1 MKALIRFMAL
11 LLLFGLLMGCT
22 PVADTIDSTTQTQPK
37 TEEEQLYEQL
47 FSSDCTI
54 RLELDMADTE
64 LRKLQADYETYSSR
78 GSKSPIYR
86 MADLIV
92 YITDAAGNTST
103 YVVEQVGVRMKGNTS
118 RTSFYSEE
126 QGIYNLIHLK
136 LSFQET
142 FDDEE
147 YYGAEALKWD
157 ETSRKERKN
166 RTFATLEKLDLRWN
180 KCDDATYIREH
191 YAYEMFRAYGVL
203 APKTNL
209 ASVDWADLH
218 MGVFTIYEPVD
229 KVFLKRNLSEEQ
241 QGGDLYKCGWTSR
254 GADLTGASS
263 MGIEDEEKGEFY
275 IYDLKT
281 NKKSS
286 THERLTQLIKALNS
300 GAMTKASLEK
310 LVDVEYFL
318 NFAAVSYFLGNPDDF
333 RNNYNNCYLYFPPDG
348 GCLVIPYD
356 YDRCLG
362 VTHEWDPTGN
372 GVTGDEPFSLTIS
385 ADGSQQKNPLY
396 LYTVCQGGYYTGEYA
411 QILEQISQSQWVQ
424 ESYFASVFA
433 GFQKSLG
440 GLTYP
445 GKTFWN
451 SSDHHTAM
459 TMDAVGDNLSIG
471 QYFCAKLATLEKALA
486 NVDTTVDPQIP
497 ADLYIRAEF
506 TNWDVW
512 DGYELTRT
520 DDGLYTYLI
529 PGGKLKV
536 YSCNRNQWFGSE
548 CLDERTI
555 VPWETDGSTNIV
567 LPEGRYLLIF
577 DPQTDTITIENAP

>member
-1 MKALIRFMAL
+1 MKVFVRFMVLVL
-11 LLLFGLLMGCT
+11 LLGLLMGCT
-22 PVADTIDSTTQTQPK
+22 PVADIIDSTTQTQPK
-37 TEEEQLYEQL
+37 TEEEQLYSQL
-47 FSSDCTI
+47 FSSECTI
-54 RLELDMADTE
+54 RLKLDMAE
-64 LRKLQADYETYSSR
+64 SEVRKLQSDYEAYSSR

-86 MADLIV
+86 MADLTV
-92 YITDAAGNTST
+92 QITDAVGNTST

-118 RTSFYSEE
+118 RTSFYNEE
-126 QGIYNLIHLK
+126 DGIYNVIHLK

-203 APKTNL
+203 APRTNL
-209 ASVDWADLH
+209 ASVDWAELH
-218 MGVFTIYEPVD
+218 MGVFTICEPVD
-229 KVFLKRNLSEEQ
+229 KVFLKRNLPEQQ
-241 QGGDLYKCGWTSR
+241 QGGDLYKCGWTSH
-254 GADLTGASS
+254 GADLTYTSS
-263 MGIEDEEKGEFY
+263 IGIEDEEKGEFY

-281 NKKSS
+281 NKKTS
-286 THERLTQLIKALNS
+286 THERLEQLLKQLNTGALTREQLTQ
-300 GAMTKASLEK
+300 
-310 LVDVEYFL
+310 LVDVDYFL

-333 RNNYNNCYLYFPPDG
+333 RNNYNNCYLYFPPNG

-372 GVTGDEPFSLTIS
+372 GVTGDDPFSLTIA

-396 LYTVCQGGYYTGEYA
+396 LYTVCQGGYYSGEYA
-411 QILEQISQSQWVQ
+411 QILEQIRSSKWVD

-433 GFQKSLG
+433 GFQKNLG
-440 GLTYP
+440 GLAYP
-445 GKTFWN
+445 SKPFWN
-451 SSDHHTAM
+451 SSDHHTTM
-459 TMDAVGDNLSIG
+459 TMEPVGDNLSVG
-471 QYFCAKLATLEKALA
+471 QYFAAKLKTLEKALA
-486 NVDTTVDPQIP
+486 HVDTTVDPQIP

-512 DGYELTRT
+512 DGYELTAT
-520 DDGLYTYLI
+520 NEGLYTYLI

-536 YSCNRNQWFGSE
+536 YSCNRKKWFGSE
-548 CLDERTI
+548 CLDERTT
-555 VPWETDGSTNIV
+555 VQWQTDGSTNII
-567 LPEGRYLLIF
+567 LPQGQYLLTF
-577 DPQTDTITIENAP
+577 DPQTDTIIIENAP